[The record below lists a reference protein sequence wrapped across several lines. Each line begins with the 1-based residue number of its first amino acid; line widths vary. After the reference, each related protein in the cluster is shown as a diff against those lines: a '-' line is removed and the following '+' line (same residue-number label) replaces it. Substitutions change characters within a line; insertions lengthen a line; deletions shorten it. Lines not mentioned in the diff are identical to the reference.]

1 MNLLAVLWKI
11 FEVVMQKSG
20 AILLLP
26 ITVEKLLVSI
36 NWGTKLIALALLLR
50 GVIFMQLDWFL
61 NAYIVILALPISTT
75 LEFLI
80 LWLWFGDIDCFSIV
94 TGHIELFA
102 LNESN
107 IEFLF
112 KVFYLFY
119 WFSMVFNF

>member
-11 FEVVMQKSG
+11 FEVVIQKSG

-36 NWGTKLIALALLLR
+36 NWGIKLIALALLLR

>member
-50 GVIFMQLDWFL
+50 GVIFMQLD
-61 NAYIVILALPISTT
+61 
-75 LEFLI
+75 
-80 LWLWFGDIDCFSIV
+80 
-94 TGHIELFA
+94 
-102 LNESN
+102 
-107 IEFLF
+107 
-112 KVFYLFY
+112 
-119 WFSMVFNF
+119 

>member
-26 ITVEKLLVSI
+26 MTVEKLLVSI
-36 NWGTKLIALALLLR
+36 NWGIKLIALALLLR